1 MPSSLQYR
9 QSTRHAGK
17 KQSCSL
23 RVEGTFA
30 PTLEKHVCLSPR
42 PSQAYGQHTALCQ
55 PLGSAMKEGVAEYML
70 AVLELSEKL
79 MLTFLPVAGQDSW
92 IPAGPVLK
100 ITPPSRDRS
109 QMGDRFPGKHFLV
122 LCLLPCSAWTLSLT
136 AGPPLQPTPTA
147 LKLTS
152 LPMMSPG

>member
-30 PTLEKHVCLSPR
+30 PTLEKYVCLSPR

-100 ITPPSRDRS
+100 VTSPQPGIGHRWGTVFLGSISLFCVFFLAQRGPCHS
-109 QMGDRFPGKHFLV
+109 QQDP
-122 LCLLPCSAWTLSLT
+122 LCSP
-136 AGPPLQPTPTA
+136 PPL
-147 LKLTS
+147 LSS
-152 LPMMSPG
+152 LPASP